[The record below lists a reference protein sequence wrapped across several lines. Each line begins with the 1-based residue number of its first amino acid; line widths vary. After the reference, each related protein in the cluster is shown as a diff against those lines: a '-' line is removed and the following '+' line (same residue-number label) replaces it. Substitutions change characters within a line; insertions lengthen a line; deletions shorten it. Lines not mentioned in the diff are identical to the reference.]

1 MSGRTYEGSQNFQI
15 NILIFNV
22 FSTYIDF
29 GFLYLLF
36 QLSNIPD

>member
-15 NILIFNV
+15 NILIFNA

-29 GFLYLLF
+29 GFWCLLF
-36 QLSNIPD
+36 HLSKISD